1 VTGLPSVTSE
11 KVALGTLTRR
21 TVVLVAKSS
30 LVIDNPDRHVIEHRS
45 TVSLV
50 LLLQRQQQTG
60 RWSEA
65 EDQGKGIV
73 YRSEL
78 IGIETPRGPPKS
90 LWIYHG
96 GLLDEDS
103 GLGPVE

>member
-1 VTGLPSVTSE
+1 MPEVRSRDSTARSRTRFAPAHGGRAEGV
-11 KVALGTLTRR
+11 VADNAALLGVLDDIGSRR
-21 TVVLVAKSS
+21 TGCRNDASVL
-30 LVIDNPDRHVIEHRS
+30 
-45 TVSLV
+45 
-50 LLLQRQQQTG
+50 G
-60 RWSEA
+60 WSEA

-90 LWIYHG
+90 LWIYHRS
-96 GLLDEDS
+96 LLDEDS